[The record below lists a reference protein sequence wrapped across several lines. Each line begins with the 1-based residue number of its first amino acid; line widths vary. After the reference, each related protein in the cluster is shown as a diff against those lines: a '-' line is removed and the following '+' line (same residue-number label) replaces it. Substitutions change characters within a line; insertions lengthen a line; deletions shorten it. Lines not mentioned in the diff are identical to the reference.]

1 MDITNITKDE
11 FQCAAAACPAVYA
24 CDNTDKYI
32 IVGKK
37 VDPDQVGLTE
47 RIAED
52 EIAVAVNEDM
62 LQKSINNS

>member
-11 FQCAAAACPAVYA
+11 FQCVAATCPAVYA
-24 CDNTDKYI
+24 CDNTDEYI
-32 IVGKK
+32 IVSKK
-37 VDPDQVGLTE
+37 VDPDQVGLAE

-62 LQKSINNS
+62 LQKSINNR